1 MTINKEMTKRF
12 DNPLAK
18 FDEAN
23 AKLAHLFSTQNRIRE
38 IQKAIGLPNSISQ
51 LLKDIDNVT
60 APIKALELATA
71 GTAMKQSQSSTFLAR
86 MLAPQKALLGDMA
99 KLHPQLSS
107 LLTQLS
113 STTTGVFI
121 SKFLT
126 DNLDLIILK
135 LPALKSEH
143 LALLEEAAQNFSDI
157 PPLTESSL
165 SELSQALEAAQND
178 ALTDDDFWR
187 NLLDQ
192 IKSNPILLW
201 IINIIVIPMI
211 INLVSAQMNATEPVQ
226 VHLENTFY
234 ITLQTVEEVKETA
247 NKEQCQEVLQV
258 CRFVGN
264 DKLNVRSDD
273 NGKSLIIDTIP
284 FGLAVYVIDRN
295 DARTWTYIQYYD
307 QETEG
312 YKFGWVATR
321 HLKSYKLIPKPFQ
334 SAS

>member
-1 MTINKEMTKRF
+1 MTINKVMTKGF

-18 FDEAN
+18 FDKAN
-23 AKLAHLFSTQNRIRE
+23 AKLARFYSTQNRIRE
-38 IQKAIGLPNSISQ
+38 IQKAFELPNAISQ
-51 LLKDIDNVT
+51 MLKDIDNLT
-60 APIKALELATA
+60 PPIKALQPTLCLATA
-71 GTAMKQSQSSTFLAR
+71 GTAFTQSQSPSFLAR

-99 KLHPQLSS
+99 KLHPQLSP

-321 HLKSYKLIPKPFQ
+321 HLKSYK
-334 SAS
+334 